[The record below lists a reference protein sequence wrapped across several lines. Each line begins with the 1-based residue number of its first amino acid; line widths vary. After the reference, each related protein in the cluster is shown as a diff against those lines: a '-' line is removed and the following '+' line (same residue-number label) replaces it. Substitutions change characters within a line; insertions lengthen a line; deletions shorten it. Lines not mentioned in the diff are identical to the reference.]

1 MAHTSGRV
9 FNWDEWNAEA
19 YERIDHY
26 VNKYDRGIC
35 TTPYISG
42 GETPSP
48 TASPDLTGY
57 CPKIDSI
64 QILPCSK
71 IEIYIQ
77 GGSSV

>member
-26 VNKYDRGIC
+26 LNKYDRGEC
-35 TTPYISG
+35 TTPYITG
-42 GETPSP
+42 GETPEP

-64 QILPCSK
+64 QILPCSR
-71 IEIYIQ
+71 IDIYFS
-77 GGSSV
+77 GGTSV